1 MIRSLTQVHSVV
13 SLLIAECFK
22 KKISSFKTYHSNGN
36 LKVLGA
42 HEVRTGS
49 KTGIWNIY
57 GKNGNLL
64 KVVEYSNDEL
74 NGESITYYGS
84 GKLKKIESY
93 KNGKLDGETKLF
105 LNNGNLFQTKY
116 YKNGV
121 PVQKS

>member
-1 MIRSLTQVHSVV
+1 MIRSLLQVHSII
-13 SLLIAECFK
+13 SILFAKRLK
-22 KKISSFKTYHSNGN
+22 KKTSSFKTYHSNGN

-42 HEVRTGS
+42 HEVQTGS
-49 KTGIWNIY
+49 KTGMWHLY

-64 KVVEYSNDEL
+64 KVVEYRNDEL
-74 NGESITYYGS
+74 NGESITYYDS

-105 LNNGNLFQTKY
+105 LNDGNLFHTKY